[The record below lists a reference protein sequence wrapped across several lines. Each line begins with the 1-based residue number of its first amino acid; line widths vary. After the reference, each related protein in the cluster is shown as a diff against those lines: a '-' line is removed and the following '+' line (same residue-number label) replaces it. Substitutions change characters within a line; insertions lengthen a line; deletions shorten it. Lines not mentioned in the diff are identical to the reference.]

1 MILAGLYV
9 AYAGASEL
17 MRMIL
22 PVEAAEARADRT
34 EGRRALIATGV
45 AAGVILIGGAVF
57 ITTGGISEAPARID
71 TIGCNG
77 AEELCDRPLN
87 EVAFPS
93 THNAMSAATNPDWL
107 FAQQEDGFPAQL
119 HDGIRGL
126 FIDAHYGTP
135 TEGGTVKTD
144 LSDLDSGERR
154 TYEDELGS
162 DALDAALRIRDR
174 IVNSPASG
182 PRAVYLCHRFCELG
196 AMPIDDAFR
205 QIRDFLAANPD
216 EVLVIV
222 IEDYV
227 EPADIDAA
235 VRKSGLIDYVYD
247 GALDP
252 RSLPTLQQII
262 DSGGRALMMAENSDG
277 GSEFPYY
284 HSAYDALVQE
294 TPYSFKDPKL
304 LTDRGESEG
313 ELRAEPGAGLG
324 AAVPDQPLDRHLAGA
339 EASNATKVNAR
350 EALLA
355 RIERCEELRGL
366 RANLVS
372 VDFYEEGDLFEVV
385 DELNAQAPTE

>member
-1 MILAGLYV
+1 M
-9 AYAGASEL
+9 
-17 MRMIL
+17 
-22 PVEAAEARADRT
+22 
-34 EGRRALIATGV
+34 
-45 AAGVILIGGAVF
+45 
-57 ITTGGISEAPARID
+57 
-71 TIGCNG
+71 
-77 AEELCDRPLN
+77 
-87 EVAFPS
+87 
-93 THNAMSAATNPDWL
+93 
-107 FAQQEDGFPAQL
+107 
-119 HDGIRGL
+119 
-126 FIDAHYGTP
+126 
-135 TEGGTVKTD
+135 KTD

-154 TYEDELGS
+154 TYEAELGS

-196 AMPIDDAFR
+196 ALPIVDALR
-205 QIRDFLAANPD
+205 QVRDFLAANPD
-216 EVLVIV
+216 EVVVMV

-227 EPADIDAA
+227 EPTDIDAA

-247 GALDP
+247 GELDP

-262 DSGGRALMMAENSDG
+262 DSGGRALMMAEDSDG

-304 LTDRGESEG
+304 LTDAANLKASCKPNRGQGS
-313 ELRAEPGAGLG
+313 A
-324 AAVPDQPLDRHLAGA
+324 PLFLLNHWIDTSPAPRP
-339 EASNATKVNAR
+339 SNATKVNAR

-366 RANLVS
+366 RPNFVS
-372 VDFYEEGDLFEVV
+372 IDFFEEGDVFEVV